1 MAPKIVARGVHRPSG
16 GSYEDCL
23 RDGYF
28 MAVTFF
34 R

>member
-16 GSYEDCL
+16 VSYEDCL